1 MKTKT
6 LLGALPLTALLMT
19 AATSDIVRAEPQGTR
34 ADAIRVLEQFK
45 HEPTVLATQKAAAR
59 FARVNP
65 GAYDSWLAE
74 SNAAHTLP
82 RRLLGR
88 VRSCRNDDRS
98 ARTTNSTTGSL
109 SDTVSARDQLQL
121 EVLAEW
127 DLSRLVFNRDG
138 ILAARQIE
146 RMVNQREDILTTVN
160 KLYFARRQLQAEL
173 ALEDAASLQKG
184 IQMQLRIE
192 GLTADLD
199 ALTGGWFSGRLGGA
213 GGSDAP

>member
-1 MKTKT
+1 MKMKT
-6 LLGALPLTALLMT
+6 LLASLPLSAALALST
-19 AATSDIVRAEPQGTR
+19 PADAAPADPDGTR
-34 ADAIRVLEQFK
+34 AEALRVLERFS
-45 HEPTVLATQKAAAR
+45 HEPTVLETQKAAAR

-65 GAYDSWLAE
+65 GAYESWLAE
-74 SNAAHTLP
+74 SKAAHALP

-88 VRSCRNDDRS
+88 VRSSRDDDRS

-109 SDTVSARDQLQL
+109 SDTVSASDQLQL

-173 ALEDAASLQKG
+173 SLEDPASVQKG

-199 ALTGGWFSGRLGGA
+199 ALTGGWFSQQLMAGA
-213 GGSDAP
+213 SADER